1 MGQPSPTAVTVS
13 VKDASCRR
21 IKSTDPTDLSVRELD
36 PASNRKSTTKSRL
49 CKLSDFNAVIIKSKV
64 SILTKGIDD
73 FKSFHL
79 NKISF
84 CSEPV
89 MDDDDVDEKGTNGG
103 SHGNDSHGF
112 KKKRRSVN
120 EKFLEDNSEYYG
132 FQVLTSKLRSS
143 GEAPCCSSSS
153 SSASNS
159 FQNSSSV
166 WEFLHDDK
174 VGKSVTQA
182 FAPSPTPSDCRR
194 TFNSVIVYV
203 LLSIA

>member
-1 MGQPSPTAVTVS
+1 
-13 VKDASCRR
+13 
-21 IKSTDPTDLSVRELD
+21 
-36 PASNRKSTTKSRL
+36 
-49 CKLSDFNAVIIKSKV
+49 
-64 SILTKGIDD
+64 
-73 FKSFHL
+73 
-79 NKISF
+79 
-84 CSEPV
+84 
-89 MDDDDVDEKGTNGG
+89 MDDDDMDEKGTNGNDG
-103 SHGNDSHGF
+103 HGL

-153 SSASNS
+153 SSSASNS

-174 VGKSVTQA
+174 VGLSVTQI

-194 TFNSVIVYV
+194 TFNFILVIVPNFSY
-203 LLSIA
+203 LCN

>member
-1 MGQPSPTAVTVS
+1 
-13 VKDASCRR
+13 
-21 IKSTDPTDLSVRELD
+21 
-36 PASNRKSTTKSRL
+36 
-49 CKLSDFNAVIIKSKV
+49 
-64 SILTKGIDD
+64 
-73 FKSFHL
+73 
-79 NKISF
+79 
-84 CSEPV
+84 
-89 MDDDDVDEKGTNGG
+89 MDDDDMDEKGTNGG
-103 SHGNDSHGF
+103 SHGNDSHGL

-143 GEAPCCSSSS
+143 GEAPCCSSSSS

-194 TFNSVIVYV
+194 TFNSVVIVYV
-203 LLSIA
+203 LLPTNAWFILSVVDFNVELKCLFQLTVTVRNVISDMWPSPSYFFTLNVIFTVRFWWWYMPSHW

>member
-1 MGQPSPTAVTVS
+1 
-13 VKDASCRR
+13 
-21 IKSTDPTDLSVRELD
+21 
-36 PASNRKSTTKSRL
+36 
-49 CKLSDFNAVIIKSKV
+49 
-64 SILTKGIDD
+64 
-73 FKSFHL
+73 
-79 NKISF
+79 
-84 CSEPV
+84 
-89 MDDDDVDEKGTNGG
+89 MDDDDADEKGTNGNDI
-103 SHGNDSHGF
+103 HGL

-194 TFNSVIVYV
+194 TFNSIIIYVLSNASFLFISCRPELFISVVNVRNVIERLSLILPPPIFPPFNLVFLNLILVMDFFSLRNVYV
-203 LLSIA
+203 RDKCNCI